1 MAFAARIVAGV
12 ADVVVALVLELEP
25 RRGERLRQPAPHF
38 GGDGANGGGVG
49 TGGGGRIDHLSYIVR
64 FEALGSQSGVEVGE
78 MERAGRGAADRCG
91 VAGCDLPGEFRA
103 PLSPGG
109 FDGPGRWHYL
119 CLDHVRVHNSR
130 YNYFAG
136 MSPEE
141 ITAAQSPIA
150 GWERET
156 RAFATNGTDP
166 APAWRDFA
174 DPLDAIGRALP
185 ARDPARAV
193 DRFTPG
199 ERRALKVM
207 GLKDGCDRPA
217 LRQRYSQL
225 VRLPPRPQW
234 RRSRH
239 GSQVARRDRGLSDAQ
254 GCRGF
259 RLIKVL
265 RLIPVRRAK
274 REESA
279 IGPRLVDR
287 AHDDGMRQQPRR

>member
-1 MAFAARIVAGV
+1 MASRS
-12 ADVVVALVLELEP
+12 EKWK
-25 RRGERLRQPAPHF
+25 
-38 GGDGANGGGVG
+38 
-49 TGGGGRIDHLSYIVR
+49 GRI
-64 FEALGSQSGVEVGE
+64 E
-78 MERAGRGAADRCG
+78 GAADRCG
-91 VAGCDLPGEFRA
+91 VAGCDSPGEFRA
-103 PLSPGG
+103 PLSPGS

-166 APAWRDFA
+166 GPAWRDFA
-174 DPLDAIGRALP
+174 DPLDAIA
-185 ARDPARAV
+185 ARFRPETRARAV

-207 GLKDGCDRPA
+207 GLKDECDRSM

-225 VRLPPRPQW
+225 VRTFHPDRNGGD
-234 RRSRH
+234 RSME
-239 GSQVARRDRGLSDAQ
+239 A
-254 GCRGF
+254 
-259 RLIKVL
+259 KL
-265 RLIPVRRAK
+265 RAVIEAYQTLKGA
-274 REESA
+274 A
-279 IGPRLVDR
+279 
-287 AHDDGMRQQPRR
+287 AFA